1 MHLDPCANSLLPD
14 LPRLTIRRHSRARL
28 RMPDPGKLERATY
41 LEPEAFVQANRE
53 TVATKHVQER
63 RLPPLLD
70 LPAQYRHKPT
80 GKPPPAPVVV
90 HANSAYLDVSVDAHP
105 FAGHRNETPLVAN
118 PDVVAHLV
126 SSLGER
132 TRFGLLD
139 QIE

>member
-80 GKPPPAPVVV
+80 GKPPRSEE
-90 HANSAYLDVSVDAHP
+90 HTSELQ
-105 FAGHRNETPLVAN
+105 
-118 PDVVAHLV
+118 
-126 SSLGER
+126 SL
-132 TRFGLLD
+132 
-139 QIE
+139 